1 MSFNNPDRGG
11 KETKFVS
18 EAILQ
23 MTQKRKVQASF
34 AASGENDERRRP
46 YANLRDV
53 LHMQARTLVR
63 LCRGNTASLSDFSFK
78 EFIQT
83 RCWHADVAGFVDF
96 YRQRQKFLHSL
107 SAQR

>member
-53 LHMQARTLVR
+53 LHMQARAFVSFCGRNSASLLYLAFEKIIQSRSRHARAASFVR
-63 LCRGNTASLSDFSFK
+63 LNR
-78 EFIQT
+78 
-83 RCWHADVAGFVDF
+83 
-96 YRQRQKFLHSL
+96 YRQEFVNAL
-107 SAQR
+107 AG